1 MQFTSPD
8 NDKPLFIP
16 KLSEPVV
23 FASNTILNNVYDLN
37 LSPIPFCCVLEPFFV
52 PNPYRYNEEHAVN
65 TIPIVENTKFISCT
79 NSKCKAYLNPYCKLD
94 PKLKKWCCVFC
105 NQWSATNELN
115 NYHTSDQGAN
125 LDTFQSPVKSD
136 KEQKQPYEV
145 TNNIVDIIIPYQHIV
160 KSSHNL
166 ATGPAALRRRT
177 SSNTTNNSG
186 NDANDDS
193 NVPLIQPKRLIA
205 RSLSATS
212 NISAGSDL
220 TRPSV
225 HPGCIYV
232 IDSNI
237 PKSDVIHL
245 ADAITNALNELP
257 KDTYIGLITFGHCV
271 KVYEVGLHGVIS
283 CDAYPGQ
290 TSLGLN
296 ELNQIEAHE
305 RNPMYSGSEY
315 VSPLH
320 FCKEN
325 LIVILNNLS
334 GGADMKLKRRKRRKN
349 KRRRSVNSKSV
360 DNNMEAGD
368 STGDIPL
375 HVSRTKRCLPNAI
388 RVALELFKVSHES
401 LGKIIVC
408 TTGEINSGRMDL
420 PYLNMLSKK
429 CLLQGISI
437 DILCVGSNY
446 FNVPL
451 LQNFVHACGGK
462 VLINR
467 LFHEE
472 TFKSNVV
479 EATTRKNPTLFTDNN
494 NNGSNN
500 NTNSIYHGVSYNDIK
515 IFVKCFDCIQIDR
528 VIGPALTNID
538 GVDMGIDG
546 ADGGSAHDD
555 DATVNRK
562 YAFRL
567 GTLDPLN
574 AGIFFYFRLAE
585 KDMPV
590 RFGYVQFTIVLT
602 GLDGSLR
609 KRVITKRLLFTNSRQ
624 TFLKSV
630 NCNITAIAIGKKAI
644 LMAQK
649 LNERGNKEGTKLSAG
664 EISNRV
670 YNMMVFFS
678 QQQTRK
684 VVSVPDE
691 LSVIPITLFHL
702 LRGPCLGP
710 ILQHS
715 DDIYCI
721 QQLFLNSS
729 FQTCLRITQPR
740 LYCLKQEDMLK
751 TRHVV
756 DQALSMQQI
765 TDGNANNDNNPISN
779 SLANEILSNHYLKE
793 IPMVTLALQSHFIL
807 ILDHHT
813 DVFIWSGFSVS
824 GGEYDKIRDAL
835 KLIVRNEIR
844 HRYPAPNI
852 MLFNESDSMARW
864 FEARLIPAH
873 KDNEFLQIQACQA
886 LIGNLSG
893 KQRKE
898 LGGKLL
904 WTDDY
909 SFYEWLSHVISGTVG
924 L

>member
-8 NDKPLFIP
+8 NVEPLFIP
-16 KLSEPVV
+16 KLSEPVA

-451 LQNFVHACGGK
+451 LQNFV
-462 VLINR
+462 
-467 LFHEE
+467 
-472 TFKSNVV
+472 S
-479 EATTRKNPTLFTDNN
+479 
-494 NNGSNN
+494 
-500 NTNSIYHGVSYNDIK
+500 
-515 IFVKCFDCIQIDR
+515 
-528 VIGPALTNID
+528 
-538 GVDMGIDG
+538 
-546 ADGGSAHDD
+546 
-555 DATVNRK
+555 
-562 YAFRL
+562 
-567 GTLDPLN
+567 
-574 AGIFFYFRLAE
+574 
-585 KDMPV
+585 
-590 RFGYVQFTIVLT
+590 
-602 GLDGSLR
+602 
-609 KRVITKRLLFTNSRQ
+609 
-624 TFLKSV
+624 
-630 NCNITAIAIGKKAI
+630 
-644 LMAQK
+644 
-649 LNERGNKEGTKLSAG
+649 
-664 EISNRV
+664 
-670 YNMMVFFS
+670 
-678 QQQTRK
+678 
-684 VVSVPDE
+684 
-691 LSVIPITLFHL
+691 
-702 LRGPCLGP
+702 
-710 ILQHS
+710 
-715 DDIYCI
+715 
-721 QQLFLNSS
+721 
-729 FQTCLRITQPR
+729 
-740 LYCLKQEDMLK
+740 
-751 TRHVV
+751 
-756 DQALSMQQI
+756 
-765 TDGNANNDNNPISN
+765 
-779 SLANEILSNHYLKE
+779 
-793 IPMVTLALQSHFIL
+793 
-807 ILDHHT
+807 
-813 DVFIWSGFSVS
+813 
-824 GGEYDKIRDAL
+824 
-835 KLIVRNEIR
+835 
-844 HRYPAPNI
+844 
-852 MLFNESDSMARW
+852 
-864 FEARLIPAH
+864 
-873 KDNEFLQIQACQA
+873 
-886 LIGNLSG
+886 
-893 KQRKE
+893 
-898 LGGKLL
+898 
-904 WTDDY
+904 
-909 SFYEWLSHVISGTVG
+909 
-924 L
+924 